1 MTVDRFVMPLEAYI
15 SGLHL
20 LEGNQEH
27 LEYIIRE
34 HTENLSPIA
43 IRDLCYAFVA
53 IDQYRNYMIEELS
66 TAKVDS
72 SNNIRLSQENALMIQ
87 MYQESMND
95 SLDLLS
101 REHHIVL
108 EEQ

>member
-1 MTVDRFVMPLEAYI
+1 
-15 SGLHL
+15 
-20 LEGNQEH
+20 
-27 LEYIIRE
+27 
-34 HTENLSPIA
+34 
-43 IRDLCYAFVA
+43 
-53 IDQYRNYMIEELS
+53 MIEELS